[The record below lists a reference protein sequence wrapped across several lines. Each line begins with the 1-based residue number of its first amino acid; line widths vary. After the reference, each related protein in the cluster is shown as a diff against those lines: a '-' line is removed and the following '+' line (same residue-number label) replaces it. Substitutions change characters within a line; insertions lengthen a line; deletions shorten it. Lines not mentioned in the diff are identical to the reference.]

1 MRTIIFYIIF
11 FLFVPLLSLSS
22 TPEEINYYFVN
33 AAKIAR
39 PSVVNISIFKQKKNK
54 EKTKYIKVADASG
67 TILSGTGDIVTNHH
81 VVRKGDFYEITDA
94 FGKVYEAEKFHKGKY
109 YLADEKTDIA
119 ILRILNRE
127 RVLFVPIAMA
137 NSRRLSIG
145 EWVIAIGNPYGLKQS
160 ITGGIISSKGRDNI
174 GFADIEDFIQSDV
187 SINPGN
193 SGGPLV
199 NLYGKMVGLNTAI
212 RTVSG
217 GYQGISFAIP
227 SNIVRQVYNELTLYG
242 RVRRGWLGFVAREKH
257 LGRRGEKIVVEVISV
272 TRNSPAFL
280 AGLQRGDIVRS
291 VNKRKITSLGSLVKY
306 VGNRKVGSRILVTA
320 SRNGKLYD
328 FRFSLRERHKFK
340 KIQKGLANLF
350 RQYGIEIDENA
361 DRDIIAVSYVSPR
374 SIVYGLRSGDIVIS
388 LNGIKTG
395 TVDDFVNVYSHSG
408 MDIEK
413 LTIQRNNRLFII
425 DFKKETD

>member
-1 MRTIIFYIIF
+1 MRIKILLTLFIF
-11 FLFVPLLSLSS
+11 LGPLLPLSS
-22 TPEEINYYFVN
+22 TPEDINYYFTS

-39 PSVVNISIFKQKKNK
+39 PSVVNISIFKRKNIRG
-54 EKTKYIKVADASG
+54 KTEYVKVADASG
-67 TILSGTGDIVTNHH
+67 TILSGSGDIVTNHH
-81 VVRKGDFYEITDA
+81 VVQKGDFYEITDA
-94 FGKVYEAEKFHKGKY
+94 FGKVYEAKKFHKGRY

-127 RVLFVPIAMA
+127 RVSFVPMVMSDS
-137 NSRRLSIG
+137 NRLSIG
-145 EWVIAIGNPYGLKQS
+145 EWVIAIGNPYGLRQS

-227 SNIVRQVYNELTLYG
+227 SNIVKQVYNELTRYG
-242 RVRRGWLGFVAREKH
+242 RVRRGWLGFVAREKR
-257 LGRRGEKIVVEVISV
+257 LTRRGERILIEVISV
-272 TRNSPAFL
+272 TRNSPAYL

-306 VGNRKVGSRILVTA
+306 VGNRKVGSRILITV
-320 SRNGKLYD
+320 SRNGKLHD
-328 FRFSLRERHKFK
+328 FTFSLRERHRFK

-350 RQYGIEIDENA
+350 KKYGIEIDENA

-374 SIVYGLRSGDIVIS
+374 SIAYGLKSGDIVMA
-388 LNGIKTG
+388 LNGIKTN
-395 TVDDFVNVYSHSG
+395 TVDDFVNVFSRSG

-413 LTIQRNNRLFII
+413 LTIQRNSRLFIL
-425 DFKKETD
+425 DFQRKND